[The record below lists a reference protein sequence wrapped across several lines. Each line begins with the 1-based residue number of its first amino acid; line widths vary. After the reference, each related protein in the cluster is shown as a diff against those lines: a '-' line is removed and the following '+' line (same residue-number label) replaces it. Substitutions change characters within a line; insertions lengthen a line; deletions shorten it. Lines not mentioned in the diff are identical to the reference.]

1 MHRPIASP
9 DCIARD
15 FRQDA
20 PMLDGVP
27 AQIWLLIGI
36 AAAMVPG
43 AAYLYRY
50 IVHSP
55 RYRDITL
62 APEDLSWRTR
72 PLLLRNALLLAV
84 LGALAVFIFTPDA
97 ERLASSADF
106 PTVLMAGIGV
116 LAGWATFRG
125 FRTGT
130 AVPLVK
136 GLSSRFDR
144 DAQPRLYWASM
155 AWNAAMSCLL
165 LSFAFVLAGTQAERS
180 CDGSL
185 QDKDGQDSDWQNRD
199 RQDWDRQIRDWQE
212 TVAACDALIAG
223 DAGILQRWGVPLAM
237 ARSAPDEADLADYY
251 GDRGRA
257 HYMLGNYQAA
267 VADHGRA
274 IDRDPADS
282 YALYNRGLAYGRMG
296 EHRKA
301 IEDFSASLELRPGN
315 ADGYLE
321 RGLARMT
328 VGDMPAAI
336 KDFTRLHAL
345 DPDNVW
351 ALANRGI
358 GRAWIEDTAGAKAD
372 FAWVEARDPQNPVL
386 LRGRALLAEKAG
398 DPDGAI
404 AFLTKALEVDPEDEW
419 SLRRRADL
427 YWDQGQEDL
436 ARADDDVIN
445 AIAY

>member
-1 MHRPIASP
+1 
-9 DCIARD
+9 
-15 FRQDA
+15 
-20 PMLDGVP
+20 MLDGVP
-27 AQIWLLIGI
+27 AQIWLLIAI
-36 AAAMVPG
+36 AAAAVPG

-50 IVHSP
+50 VVHSP

-72 PLLLRNALLLAV
+72 PLLLRAALLLAA
-84 LGALAVFIFTPDA
+84 LGALAVLIFTSDA
-97 ERLASSADF
+97 ELLASSADF
-106 PTVLMAGIGV
+106 PIVLMAGIGAF
-116 LAGWATFRG
+116 AGWATFRG
-125 FRTGT
+125 LRTGT
-130 AVPLVK
+130 VEPLVR

-144 DAQPRLYWASM
+144 DAQPRRYWASM

-165 LSFAFVLAGTQAERS
+165 LSLAFVFAGTQAERS
-180 CDGSL
+180 CDGPL
-185 QDKDGQDSDWQNRD
+185 QNKVGQDSDWQD
-199 RQDWDRQIRDWQE
+199 RDRQIRDWQE

-223 DAGILQRWGVPLAM
+223 NAGILQRWGVPLAM

-257 HYMLGNYQAA
+257 HYMLGDYQAA

-301 IEDFSASLELRPGN
+301 IKDFSASLELRPGN
-315 ADGYLE
+315 ADGYLQ
-321 RGLARMT
+321 RGLAHMA

-336 KDFTRLHAL
+336 EDFTRLHAL
-345 DPDNVW
+345 DSENVW

-386 LRGRALLAEKAG
+386 LRGRALMAEKAG

-404 AFLTKALEVDPEDEW
+404 AFLTRALEVDPTDEW